1 MTLVSLDKIERRFG
15 DLVVLDG
22 ASLRVED
29 RERIGIIGD
38 NGVGKTTLIRILAG
52 VDEPDRGARNCRR
65 NLRIGYAAQ
74 IPDLREGTS
83 VYDFVMRGNGE
94 FPALLA
100 RIQTLEAVLAES
112 PKDEKA
118 LASYGA
124 LHAAFEAGGGYDR
137 EHLCERVLDGLG
149 FSQLDREKDVS
160 VLSGGESSRV
170 VLASLMLQPVDLLIV
185 DEPTNHLDLQGIEFV
200 ERYVQKHPGAV
211 VVVSHDRQ
219 FLDAIATS
227 IVEVEFGVAAK
238 FKGNY
243 TAFIKQTDN
252 NLLSQSRAFKDQQA
266 FIKKEMEFICKHMG
280 SRLTAQAKGRLKRVK
295 RLQLIA
301 RPKTG
306 KGSGVKLQF
315 TGGRGQSGQSILEIE
330 DLAAK
335 IPTGRELFSG
345 VTFRLLHGETLGLLG
360 RNGSGKTTMLKILC
374 GLAAPSAGEVRRAHK
389 VRPGV
394 FTQEMSDL
402 PRSGNVLEA
411 LSEVAPQATGKELR
425 DHLGLFMFSGYEVEK
440 SVDTLSGGEKRR
452 LCLARLVW
460 GEYDY
465 LCLDE
470 PTNHLDITAREGLE
484 EAVRSYSGATLVIS
498 HDREFLNAVTDRI
511 IYLDDN
517 GLRTFDGGI
526 EQCIEALREERL
538 AKKAGKRAA
547 KTQQSA
553 KTGGGAATETRSTS
567 TTEKIRNPLM
577 FKRLEDQI
585 CELEAKLETVRADM
599 LLEANYSN
607 HQNLQ
612 ALQSQESD
620 LTTQLAEAYES
631 WENW

>member
-1 MTLVSLDKIERRFG
+1 MTLINLDKIERRFG

-38 NGVGKTTLIRILAG
+38 NGVGKTTLIRALAG
-52 VDEPDRGARNCRR
+52 IDEPDRGTRNCRR

-74 IPDLREGTS
+74 IPNLSEGTQ

-94 FPALLA
+94 FPALLS
-100 RIQTLEAVLAES
+100 RIQGLEAALAES
-112 PKDEKA
+112 PDDPKT
-118 LASYGA
+118 LAAYGA

-160 VLSGGESSRV
+160 VLSGGEASRV

-211 VVVSHDRQ
+211 VAVSHDRR

-227 IVEVEFGVAAK
+227 IVEVEFGVATK

-243 TAFIKQTDN
+243 SAFIKQTDN
-252 NLLSQSRAFKDQQA
+252 NLLSQSRAFKDQQS
-266 FIKKEMEFICKHMG
+266 FIKKEMEFIRKHMG

-301 RPKTG
+301 RPKTA
-306 KGSGVKLQF
+306 KSAVKLQF
-315 TGGRGQSGQSILEIE
+315 AGGRGQSGQSILEV
-330 DLAAK
+330 DNLAAT

-374 GLAAPSAGEVRRAHK
+374 GQAAASAGEVRRAYK
-389 VRPGV
+389 VQPGV

-402 PRSGNVLEA
+402 PEYGTVLDA
-411 LSEVAPQATGKELR
+411 LAAIAPKATGKELR
-425 DHLGLFMFSGYEVEK
+425 DHLGLFMFSGDEVEK
-440 SVDTLSGGEKRR
+440 SVETLSGGEKRR

-484 EAVRSYSGATLVIS
+484 EAIRSYPGATLVIS
-498 HDREFLNAVTDRI
+498 HDREL
-511 IYLDDN
+511 
-517 GLRTFDGGI
+517 
-526 EQCIEALREERL
+526 
-538 AKKAGKRAA
+538 
-547 KTQQSA
+547 
-553 KTGGGAATETRSTS
+553 
-567 TTEKIRNPLM
+567 
-577 FKRLEDQI
+577 
-585 CELEAKLETVRADM
+585 
-599 LLEANYSN
+599 
-607 HQNLQ
+607 
-612 ALQSQESD
+612 
-620 LTTQLAEAYES
+620 
-631 WENW
+631 

>member
-1 MTLVSLDKIERRFG
+1 MTLISLDKIERRFG
-15 DLVVLDG
+15 DHIVLDG

-29 RERIGIIGD
+29 KERVGIIGD
-38 NGVGKTTLIRILAG
+38 NGVGKTTLIQILAG
-52 VDEPDRGARNCRR
+52 VDDPDRGDRNCRR

-74 IPDLREGTS
+74 IPDLHQGTT
-83 VYDFVMRGNGE
+83 VYDFVLRGNGE
-94 FPALLA
+94 FPELLA
-100 RIQTLEAVLAES
+100 RIQALETTLAKA
-112 PKDEKA
+112 PGDEKS
-118 LASYGA
+118 LASYGQ

-149 FSQLDREKDVS
+149 FSELDREKDVS

-200 ERYVQKHPGAV
+200 ERYIQKHPGAV
-211 VVVSHDRQ
+211 VAVSHDRQ

-227 IVEVEFGVAAK
+227 IVEVEFGVATK

-243 TAFIKQTDN
+243 SAFIKQTDN

-266 FIKKEMEFICKHMG
+266 FIKKEMEFIRKHMG

-301 RPKTG
+301 RPKTA
-306 KGSGVKLQF
+306 KGGVALQF
-315 TGGRGQSGQSILEIE
+315 TGGRGHSGQSILEIE
-330 DLAAK
+330 NLAAK
-335 IPTGRELFSG
+335 IPTGRELFSD

-374 GLAAPSAGEVRRAHK
+374 GQAEASAGEIRRAHK
-389 VRPGV
+389 VKPGV

-402 PRSGNVLEA
+402 PTQGNVLEA
-411 LSEVAPQATGKELR
+411 LTSIAPQATGKELR
-425 DHLGLFMFSGYEVEK
+425 DHLGLFMFSGDEVEK
-440 SVDTLSGGEKRR
+440 GVDTLSGGEKRR

-460 GEYDY
+460 GKYDY

-484 EAVRSYSGATLVIS
+484 EAVRSYPGATLVIS
-498 HDREFLNAVTDRI
+498 HDRQFLTAVTDRI

-517 GLRTFDGGI
+517 GLRTFDQGI
-526 EQCIEALREERL
+526 EQCIEALREDRL
-538 AKKAGKRAA
+538 TKKAANRASKIKQPDKPA
-547 KTQQSA
+547 VSDRPA
-553 KTGGGAATETRSTS
+553 PD
-567 TTEKIRNPLM
+567 KIRNPMM
-577 FKRLEDQI
+577 FKKLEDKI
-585 CELEAKLETVRADM
+585 CELETTLETVRADM
-599 LLEANYSN
+599 LLEDNYCN
-607 HQNLQ
+607 HEKML
-612 ALQSQESD
+612 ALQTQEKGI
-620 LTTQLAEAYES
+620 TTDLAEAYDR
-631 WENW
+631 WENWQ